1 MGVDNNIEFCGGD
14 DSGVE
19 IKLVLQSNWH
29 DDVGEVGVGFV

>member
-1 MGVDNNIEFCGGD
+1 MGVGNCVEFCCGGD
-14 DSGVE
+14 SGIE